1 MIDVRCKQIAS
12 IDVKLTVAE
21 VKNVSHL
28 MWSGVSVNQSFR
40 LHVTALN
47 SSCNWTGAVKS
58 RIIGTIEYRKDGSI
72 K

>member
-28 MWSGVSVNQSFR
+28 MSEWGFSKSEPWASC
-40 LHVTALN
+40 H
-47 SSCNWTGAVKS
+47 SS
-58 RIIGTIEYRKDGSI
+58 
-72 K
+72 